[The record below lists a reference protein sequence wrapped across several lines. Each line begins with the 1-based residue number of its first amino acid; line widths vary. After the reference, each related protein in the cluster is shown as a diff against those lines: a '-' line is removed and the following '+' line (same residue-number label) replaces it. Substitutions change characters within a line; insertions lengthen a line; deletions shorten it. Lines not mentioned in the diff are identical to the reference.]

1 MPIPMAAAAANI
13 VSVLIMIHLLRQPL
27 VRLQSAALVIRNAA
41 TTLQQAHNLEIQM
54 GPLSRF
60 SIRRMV
66 ALARPAWAAMPI
78 CAEWGD
84 SRLREKLPSNRAL
97 DITKTCLTG

>member
-1 MPIPMAAAAANI
+1 
-13 VSVLIMIHLLRQPL
+13 
-27 VRLQSAALVIRNAA
+27 
-41 TTLQQAHNLEIQM
+41 
-54 GPLSRF
+54 
-60 SIRRMV
+60 MV